1 MRRGFWYGCGGVSFS
16 LVLGADDG
24 SGVGIEGAVG
34 GEEGIVDGG
43 EGKGWVE
50 GLGDVGVGR
59 MAEESSH
66 RII

>member
-43 EGKGWVE
+43 GKV
-50 GLGDVGVGR
+50 VV
-59 MAEESSH
+59 S
-66 RII
+66 